1 VARDARYDVLFEPV
15 RIGPKTLRNRF
26 YQTPHEPGF
35 GVLVPWTAARYRGM
49 KAEGGWA
56 AVCTG
61 FAPISPE
68 GDSSFHG
75 RASRMWDEGDVRAFS
90 LMCDEVHE
98 RGALAGIE
106 LHHGGV
112 HQNNESRVPAVA
124 PSQLAGDGISAF
136 VVPMAM
142 EKSDIR
148 RVQAD
153 WVAAARRAVSAGF
166 DIVYVY
172 GAHSYLPM
180 QFLSPFYNQR
190 TDEYGGTLE
199 NRARF
204 WLETIEVIKD
214 AVGDESAIAVR
225 ISVDDL
231 TAPTVSADEA
241 LEFISIADELVD
253 LWDVN
258 VASISEWAKDAGSSR
273 FFGEGHELPWIG
285 RVHEVATKPIVGVS
299 RWTSPD
305 RMAEVVAS
313 GVLDLIG
320 AARQTI
326 ADPFLPRKIE
336 EGRLDDI
343 RECIGANQCLTT
355 HTAGMIL
362 GCSQNATA
370 GEEYRRDW
378 HPERFEP
385 AANADNDVLVVGA
398 GPAGMECA
406 LVLARRGMR
415 RVHLVDVEG
424 ELGGHLRWWSQ
435 LPGFGQWA
443 RVTNYRRIQLDK
455 LRNVEFVPGTRLDAA
470 AIRDYGADIVVCAT
484 GATWS
489 PAGLNGFTR
498 QPIPGADPTLP
509 YVLTPEQVMVEGK
522 RPPGRH
528 LVVYDCDGYL
538 LGGALAEKLVD
549 EGYEVELLT
558 PFSVVSPYAWL
569 NEAPIIRKHLHTV
582 GVAERRE
589 VTLTA
594 IEAGSVLGI
603 GEYGDT
609 IEIETDAVLLVT
621 QRVSNDDLYRALLGE
636 PEALAASGI
645 AAVYRVGDCVA
656 PRMLREV
663 VFDGHRLAREIDS
676 SDPSLAKPFAR
687 EGATHRA
694 ESLTTA

>member
-1 VARDARYDVLFEPV
+1 V

-35 GVLVPWTAARYRGM
+35 GVLAPWTAARYRGM

-61 FAPISPE
+61 YAPISPE
-68 GDSSFHG
+68 GDSSYHG

-98 RGALAGIE
+98 HGALAGIE

-124 PSQLAGDGISAF
+124 PSQVAGDGISGF

-142 EKSDIR
+142 GKSDIR
-148 RVQAD
+148 RVQAE
-153 WVAAARRAVSAGF
+153 WVAASRRSLSAGF

-204 WLETIEVIKD
+204 WLETIEVVKE
-214 AVGDESAIAVR
+214 AVGDECAIAVR

-231 TAPTVSADEA
+231 TAPTVSSDEA
-241 LEFISIADELVD
+241 LEFISIADGLVD

-258 VASISEWAKDAGSSR
+258 VASISEWSKDAGSSR
-273 FFGEGHELPWIG
+273 FFVEGHELEWIG

-336 EGRLDDI
+336 EGRLDEI
-343 RECIGANQCLTT
+343 RECIGANQCLTA

-378 HPERFEP
+378 HPERFEQ
-385 AANADNDVLVVGA
+385 AVNADNDVLVIGA

-415 RVHLVDVEG
+415 RVHLVDAEG

-443 RVTNYRRIQLDK
+443 RVINYRRVQLDK
-455 LRNVEFVPGTRLDAA
+455 LPNVEFVPATQLDAGA
-470 AIRDYGADIVVCAT
+470 VRDYGADIVVCAT
-484 GATWS
+484 GAAWS
-489 PAGLNGFTR
+489 PVGLNGFTR
-498 QPIPGADPTLP
+498 RQLPGADATLP
-509 YVLTPEQVMVEGK
+509 NVLTPEQLVVEGK
-522 RPPGRH
+522 RPLGERV
-528 LVVYDCDGYL
+528 VVYDCDGYL

-549 EGYEVELLT
+549 EGYEVELVT

-569 NEAPIIRKHLHTV
+569 IEAPIIRKHLHDV

-589 VTLTA
+589 VTLTVIA
-594 IEAGSVLGI
+594 PGYVRGV
-603 GEYGDT
+603 GEYGDE
-609 IEIETDAVLLVT
+609 IEIPAEGVVLVT
-621 QRVSNDDLYRALLGE
+621 QRLSSDDVYRQLVSD

-645 AAVYRVGDCVA
+645 AGVYRAGDCVA

-663 VFDGHRLAREIDS
+663 IFDGHRLAREIDS
-676 SDPSLAKPFAR
+676 SDPATARPFAR
-687 EGATHRA
+687 EGAAHRVEA
-694 ESLTTA
+694 PTTV